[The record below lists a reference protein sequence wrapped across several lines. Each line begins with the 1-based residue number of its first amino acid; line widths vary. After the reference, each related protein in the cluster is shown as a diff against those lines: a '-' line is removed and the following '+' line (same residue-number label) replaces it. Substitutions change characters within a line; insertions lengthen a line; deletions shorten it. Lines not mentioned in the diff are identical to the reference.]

1 MRLNVDHLLIQAL
14 QEDITSEDV
23 STNAVMPSYQY
34 GQVQLIC
41 KEDGIIAGLEVFERV
56 FYLLDEKME
65 VKFYV
70 KDGDAV
76 KNGQL
81 LAEVSGDVRVLLSGE
96 RTALNYLQIVS
107 HLT

>member
-56 FYLLDEKME
+56 FYLLDESME

-76 KNGQL
+76 KT
-81 LAEVSGDVRVLLSGE
+81 D
-96 RTALNYLQIVS
+96 NYWPKFLEMFVFFY
-107 HLT
+107 LVKGRL

>member
-41 KEDGIIAGLEVFERV
+41 KEDGIIAGLE
-56 FYLLDEKME
+56 
-65 VKFYV
+65 
-70 KDGDAV
+70 AV
-76 KNGQL
+76 
-81 LAEVSGDVRVLLSGE
+81 SY
-96 RTALNYLQIVS
+96 T
-107 HLT
+107 HLTLPTICSV